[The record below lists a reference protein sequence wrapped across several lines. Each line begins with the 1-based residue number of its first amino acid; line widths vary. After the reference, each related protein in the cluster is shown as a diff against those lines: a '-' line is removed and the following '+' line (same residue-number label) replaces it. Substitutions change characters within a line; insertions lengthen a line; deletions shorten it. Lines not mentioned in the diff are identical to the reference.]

1 MFTNRLSG
9 FLGISTNTYRTQME
23 TLKLMQE
30 GGGSLRS
37 SLTTAASDSGL
48 RPRSQRAMRTERV
61 WRSSPVSRMLDM
73 WNARSSDSL
82 AVRAASGSMSTQ
94 SIEIGL
100 TFGFQYS
107 DDAGSGSSGEGPM
120 PGDLVLV
127 VDESSSEGNA
137 DVEDVGGVVISQV
150 ANQQQSKR
158 EATVRGFQ
166 RRQWWRF
173 EDVWM

>member
-1 MFTNRLSG
+1 MDVG
-9 FLGISTNTYRTQME
+9 VAE
-23 TLKLMQE
+23 E

-100 TFGFQYS
+100 TFGFQYF
-107 DDAGSGSSGEGPM
+107 GS
-120 PGDLVLV
+120 
-127 VDESSSEGNA
+127 
-137 DVEDVGGVVISQV
+137 I
-150 ANQQQSKR
+150 
-158 EATVRGFQ
+158 
-166 RRQWWRF
+166 
-173 EDVWM
+173 